1 MDQFAP
7 EQETQAGRSIVV
19 VGAQWGDEGKGKIVD
34 LLAEQAQG
42 VVRFQG
48 GHNAG
53 HTLVIDGTQTIL
65 HLIPSGILH
74 DGVRCFIG
82 NGVVLSLRALLDEIA
97 MLEDK
102 DLTVRD
108 KLYISEACVLLLPH
122 HILLDHAREDARG
135 KAALGTTGRGIG
147 PAYEDKVARRAL
159 RISDLGNPD
168 TLRDKLRNLLEYHNF
183 ILKNYYRAGTVD
195 YDQTLDELLELAE
208 EVAPMTVDV
217 AGMLRRIRQQGGN
230 LLFEGAQGA
239 LLDLDHGTYPFV
251 TSSNTTAGGAATGSG
266 FAPCLFDYVLGIT
279 KAYTTRVGSGPFPTE
294 LAGSD
299 GALLRDKG
307 QEFGATTGRPRRC
320 GWFDAVAMKRSAQLN
335 GLSGLCITKLDVL
348 DGFDTIRICR
358 AYRNGNQSLPR
369 HGNADLASCEP
380 VYEELPGWQDTTR
393 GMKEYDDLPINARL
407 YLNRIAELCEAPI
420 AMISTG
426 PDRSETIMLEHP
438 L

>member
-1 MDQFAP
+1 MPLNAQP
-7 EQETQAGRSIVV
+7 AGHSIVV

-34 LLAEQAQG
+34 LLAERVQG

-53 HTLVIDGTQTIL
+53 HTLVIDGEQTIL

-74 DGVRCFIG
+74 RDVRCFIG
-82 NGVVLSLRALLDEIA
+82 NGVVLSLRALLDEIT
-97 MLEDK
+97 MLESRG
-102 DLTVRD
+102 VAARD
-108 KLYISEACVLLLPH
+108 KLHISEACVLLLPH

-159 RISDLGNPD
+159 RVSDLGNPGI
-168 TLRDKLRNLLEYHNF
+168 LQEKLGELLEYHNF

-195 YDQTLDELLELAE
+195 YKQTLDELLELAGE
-208 EVAPMTVDV
+208 IAPMTADV
-217 AGMLRRIRQQGGN
+217 TGMLHQIRHRGGN

-239 LLDLDHGTYPFV
+239 LLDVDHGTYPFV
-251 TSSNTTAGGAATGSG
+251 TSSNTTAGSAATGSG
-266 FAPCLFDYVLGIT
+266 FAPGLFDYVLGIT

-294 LAGSD
+294 LAGPE

-348 DGFDTIRICR
+348 DGLDTIRICR
-358 AYRNGNQSLPR
+358 AYQAGDINPPATAG
-369 HGNADLASCEP
+369 GDLANCEP
-380 VYEELPGWQDTTR
+380 IYEELPGWQDVTR
-393 GMKEYDDLPINARL
+393 GMKDYGDLPENARS
-407 YLNRIAELCEAPI
+407 YLTRIAGLCDVPI

-426 PDRSETIMLEHP
+426 PDRSETIVLESP
-438 L
+438 F

>member
-1 MDQFAP
+1 MIPDAQP
-7 EQETQAGRSIVV
+7 AGRSIVV

-34 LLAEQAQG
+34 LLAEQVQG

-53 HTLVIDGTQTIL
+53 HTLVIDGEQTIL

-74 DGVRCFIG
+74 RGVRCFIG
-82 NGVVLSLRALLDEIA
+82 NGVVLSLRALLDETA
-97 MLEDK
+97 MLENRDIE
-102 DLTVRD
+102 VRD
-108 KLYISEACVLLLPH
+108 KLHISEACVLLLPH

-159 RISDLGNPD
+159 RVSDLGNPD
-168 TLRDKLRNLLEYHNF
+168 TLQDKLRELLEYHNF

-195 YDQTLDELLELAE
+195 YRQTLDELLELAG
-208 EVAPMTVDV
+208 EVAPMIADV
-217 AGMLRRIRQQGGN
+217 TGMLHRIRRQGGN

-239 LLDLDHGTYPFV
+239 LLDVDHGTYPFV
-251 TSSNTTAGGAATGSG
+251 TSSNTTAGSAATGSG
-266 FAPCLFDYVLGIT
+266 FAPGLFDYVLGVT

-299 GALLRDKG
+299 GALLREKG

-320 GWFDAVAMKRSAQLN
+320 GWFDAAAMKRSAQLN

-348 DGFDTIRICR
+348 DGLETIRICR
-358 AYRNGNQSLPR
+358 EYKAGGVTPPATA
-369 HGNADLASCEP
+369 GGELANCEP
-380 VYEELPGWQDTTR
+380 VYEELPGWQGITR
-393 GMKEYDDLPINARL
+393 GMKDYGDLPENARS
-407 YLNRIAELCEAPI
+407 YLKRIADLCEVPI

-426 PDRSETIMLEHP
+426 PDRSETIMLESP
-438 L
+438 F

>member
-1 MDQFAP
+1 MPLNAQP
-7 EQETQAGRSIVV
+7 TGHSIVV

-34 LLAEQAQG
+34 LLAERVQG

-53 HTLVIDGTQTIL
+53 HTLVIDGEQTIL

-74 DGVRCFIG
+74 EGVRCFIG

-97 MLEDK
+97 MLENRGV
-102 DLTVRD
+102 TARD
-108 KLYISEACVLLLPH
+108 KLHISEACVLLLPH

-159 RISDLGNPD
+159 RVSDLGNPGI
-168 TLRDKLRNLLEYHNF
+168 LQDKLKELLEYHNF

-195 YDQTLDELLELAE
+195 YRQALDELLELAG
-208 EVAPMTVDV
+208 EVAPMTADV
-217 AGMLRRIRQQGGN
+217 TGMLHQIRSQGGN

-239 LLDLDHGTYPFV
+239 LLDVDHGTYPFV
-251 TSSNTTAGGAATGSG
+251 TSSNTTAGSAATGSG
-266 FAPCLFDYVLGIT
+266 FAPGLFDYVLGVT

-320 GWFDAVAMKRSAQLN
+320 GWFDAAAMKRSAQLN

-348 DGFDTIRICR
+348 DGLETIRICR
-358 AYRNGNQSLPR
+358 EYKAADVNPPATAG
-369 HGNADLASCEP
+369 DLANCEP
-380 VYEELPGWQDTTR
+380 VYEELPGWQGITR
-393 GMKEYDDLPINARL
+393 GMKDYNGLPENARS
-407 YLNRIAELCEAPI
+407 YLKRIAELCDVPI

-426 PDRSETIMLEHP
+426 PDRSETIVLESP
-438 L
+438 F

>member
-1 MDQFAP
+1 MAVNSQS
-7 EQETQAGRSIVV
+7 AGRSIVV

-34 LLAEQAQG
+34 LLAQRVQG
-42 VVRFQG
+42 VIRFQG

-53 HTLVIDGTQTIL
+53 HTLVIDGEQTIL
-65 HLIPSGILH
+65 HLVPSGILH
-74 DGVRCFIG
+74 QGVHCFIG
-82 NGVVLSLRALLDEIA
+82 NGVVLSLRALLDEIT
-97 MLEDK
+97 MLEDRG
-102 DLTVRD
+102 VSARD
-108 KLYISEACVLLLPH
+108 RLHISEACVLLLPH

-159 RISDLGNPD
+159 RVGDLGRPD
-168 TLRDKLRNLLEYHNF
+168 TLRDKLGELLDYHNF
-183 ILKNYYRAGTVD
+183 ILKDYYRAGTVD
-195 YDQTLDELLELAE
+195 YDQTLDELQELAA
-208 EVAPMTVDV
+208 EVAPMTADV
-217 AGMLRRIRQQGGN
+217 AGMLHRIREQGGN

-251 TSSNTTAGGAATGSG
+251 TSSNTTTGSAATGSG

-294 LAGSD
+294 LTDSN
-299 GALLRDKG
+299 GALLREKG

-320 GWFDAVAMKRSAQLN
+320 GWFDAVAMKRSVQLN

-348 DGFDTIRICR
+348 DGLDTVKICH
-358 AYRNGNQSLPR
+358 AYRNGDQHHTAP
-369 HGNADLASCEP
+369 GNGNLASCEP

-393 GMKEYDDLPINARL
+393 GMKEYHDLPKNARL
-407 YLNRIAELCEAPI
+407 YLNRIAELCDAPI

-426 PDRSETIMLEHP
+426 PDRSETILLEHP

>member
-1 MDQFAP
+1 MAP
-7 EQETQAGRSIVV
+7 AGRSIVV

-34 LLAEQAQG
+34 LLAERVQG

-53 HTLVIDGTQTIL
+53 HTLVINGEQTIL
-65 HLIPSGILH
+65 HLVPSGILH
-74 DGVRCFIG
+74 DSVRCFIG

-97 MLEDK
+97 MLENRGVK
-102 DLTVRD
+102 ARD
-108 KLYISEACVLLLPH
+108 KLHISEACVLLLPH

-159 RISDLGNPD
+159 RVSDLGNPGV
-168 TLRDKLRNLLEYHNF
+168 LRDKLRELLEYHNF

-195 YDQTLDELLELAE
+195 YDQTLDELTELAGV
-208 EVAPMTVDV
+208 VAPMTADV
-217 AGMLRRIRQQGGN
+217 TGMLHRIRQQGGN

-239 LLDLDHGTYPFV
+239 LLDVDHGTYPFV
-251 TSSNTTAGGAATGSG
+251 TSSNTTAGSAATGTG
-266 FAPCLFDYVLGIT
+266 FAPRLFDYVLGIT

-294 LAGSD
+294 LTGSD

-348 DGFDTIRICR
+348 DGLDTVRICHGYR
-358 AYRNGNQSLPR
+358 AGDIIHPGTAS
-369 HGNADLASCEP
+369 GELARCEP
-380 VYEELPGWQDTTR
+380 VYEELPGWQDVTR
-393 GMKEYDDLPINARL
+393 GMKDYGDLPENARS
-407 YLNRIAELCEAPI
+407 YLKRIAELCEVPI

-426 PDRSETIMLEHP
+426 PDRTETIVLETP
-438 L
+438 F

>member
-1 MDQFAP
+1 MPLNAQP
-7 EQETQAGRSIVV
+7 TGHSIVV

-34 LLAEQAQG
+34 LLAERVQG

-53 HTLVIDGTQTIL
+53 HTLVIDGEQTIL

-74 DGVRCFIG
+74 EGVRCFIG

-97 MLEDK
+97 MLENRGV
-102 DLTVRD
+102 TARD
-108 KLYISEACVLLLPH
+108 KLHISEACVLLLPH

-159 RISDLGNPD
+159 RVSDLGNPGI
-168 TLRDKLRNLLEYHNF
+168 LQDKLKELLEYHNF

-195 YDQTLDELLELAE
+195 YRQALDELLELAG
-208 EVAPMTVDV
+208 EVAPMTADV
-217 AGMLRRIRQQGGN
+217 TGMLHQIRSQGGN

-239 LLDLDHGTYPFV
+239 LLDVDHGTYPFV
-251 TSSNTTAGGAATGSG
+251 TSSNTTAGSAATGSG
-266 FAPCLFDYVLGIT
+266 FAPGLFDYVLGVT

-320 GWFDAVAMKRSAQLN
+320 GWFDAAAMKRSAQLN

-348 DGFDTIRICR
+348 DGLEKIRICR
-358 AYRNGNQSLPR
+358 EYKAADVNPPATAG
-369 HGNADLASCEP
+369 DLANCEP
-380 VYEELPGWQDTTR
+380 VYEELPGWQGITR
-393 GMKEYDDLPINARL
+393 GMKDYNGLPENARS
-407 YLNRIAELCEAPI
+407 YLKRIAELCDVPI
-420 AMISTG
+420 ALISTG
-426 PDRSETIMLEHP
+426 PDRSETIVLESP
-438 L
+438 F

>member
-1 MDQFAP
+1 MPLNAQP
-7 EQETQAGRSIVV
+7 AGHSIVV

-34 LLAEQAQG
+34 LLAERVQG

-53 HTLVIDGTQTIL
+53 HTLVIDGEQTIL

-74 DGVRCFIG
+74 EGVRCFIG

-97 MLEDK
+97 MLENRG
-102 DLTVRD
+102 VAARD
-108 KLYISEACVLLLPH
+108 KLHISEACVLLLPH

-159 RISDLGNPD
+159 RVSDLGNPGI
-168 TLRDKLRNLLEYHNF
+168 LQDKLNELLEYHNF

-195 YDQTLDELLELAE
+195 YRQTLDELLELAG
-208 EVAPMTVDV
+208 EVAPMTADV
-217 AGMLRRIRQQGGN
+217 TGMLHQIRSQGGN

-239 LLDLDHGTYPFV
+239 LLDVDHGTYPFV
-251 TSSNTTAGGAATGSG
+251 TSSNTTAGSAATGSG
-266 FAPCLFDYVLGIT
+266 FAPGLFDYVLGIT

-320 GWFDAVAMKRSAQLN
+320 GWFDAAAMKRSAQLN

-348 DGFDTIRICR
+348 DGLETIRICR
-358 AYRNGNQSLPR
+358 KYKAADVNPPATAG
-369 HGNADLASCEP
+369 DLANSEP
-380 VYEELPGWQDTTR
+380 VYEEMPGWQGITR
-393 GMKEYDDLPINARL
+393 GMKDYNDLPENARS
-407 YLNRIAELCEAPI
+407 YLKRIAELCEVPI

-426 PDRSETIMLEHP
+426 PDRSETIVLESP
-438 L
+438 F

>member
-1 MDQFAP
+1 MPLNAQP
-7 EQETQAGRSIVV
+7 VGRSIVV

-34 LLAEQAQG
+34 LLAERVRG

-53 HTLVIDGTQTIL
+53 HTLVIDGEQTIL
-65 HLIPSGILH
+65 HLVPSGILH

-82 NGVVLSLRALLDEIA
+82 NGVVLSLRALLDETA
-97 MLEDK
+97 MLENRG
-102 DLTVRD
+102 VEARD
-108 KLYISEACVLLLPH
+108 KLHISEACVLLLPH

-159 RISDLGNPD
+159 RVSDLGNPGI
-168 TLRDKLRNLLEYHNF
+168 LQDKLKELLDYHNF

-195 YDQTLDELLELAE
+195 YRQTLDELLELAG
-208 EVAPMTVDV
+208 EVAPMTADV
-217 AGMLRRIRQQGGN
+217 TGMLHRIRHEGGN

-239 LLDLDHGTYPFV
+239 LLDVDHGTYPFV
-251 TSSNTTAGGAATGSG
+251 TSSNTTTGSAATGSG
-266 FAPCLFDYVLGIT
+266 FAPGLFDYVLGVT

-348 DGFDTIRICR
+348 DGIDAVKICSG
-358 AYRNGNQSLPR
+358 YRVGDVVRPAPA
-369 HGNADLASCEP
+369 GGELANCEP
-380 VYEELPGWQDTTR
+380 VYEELPGWHGVTR
-393 GMKEYDDLPINARL
+393 GVKDYNDLPENARS
-407 YLNRIAELCEAPI
+407 YLERIAELCETPI

-426 PDRSETIMLEHP
+426 PDRAETIVLESP
-438 L
+438 MQ

>member
-1 MDQFAP
+1 MRVNAQP
-7 EQETQAGRSIVV
+7 AGHSIVV

-34 LLAEQAQG
+34 LLAERVQG

-53 HTLVIDGTQTIL
+53 HTLVIDGEQTIL

-74 DGVRCFIG
+74 EGVRCFIG

-97 MLEDK
+97 MLENK
-102 DLTVRD
+102 GVAARD
-108 KLYISEACVLLLPH
+108 KLHISEACVLLLPH

-159 RISDLGNPD
+159 RVSDLGNPG
-168 TLRDKLRNLLEYHNF
+168 TLQDKLEELLEYHNF
-183 ILKNYYRAGTVD
+183 ILRNYYRAGTVD
-195 YDQTLDELLELAE
+195 YRQALDELLELAG
-208 EVAPMTVDV
+208 EVAPMTADV
-217 AGMLRRIRQQGGN
+217 TGMLHQIRSQGGN

-239 LLDLDHGTYPFV
+239 LLDVDHGTYPFV
-251 TSSNTTAGGAATGSG
+251 TSSNTTAGSAATGSG
-266 FAPCLFDYVLGIT
+266 FAPGLFNYVLGVT

-307 QEFGATTGRPRRC
+307 QEFGSTTGRPRRC
-320 GWFDAVAMKRSAQLN
+320 GWFDAAAMKRAARLN

-348 DGFDTIRICR
+348 DGLETIRICR
-358 AYRNGNQSLPR
+358 EYKDAEVNLPATA
-369 HGNADLASCEP
+369 GDLANCEP
-380 VYEELPGWQDTTR
+380 VYEELPGWQGISR
-393 GMKEYDDLPINARL
+393 GMKDYNDLPENARS
-407 YLNRIAELCEAPI
+407 YLKRIAELCEVPI

-426 PDRSETIMLEHP
+426 PERSETIVLESP
-438 L
+438 F

>member
-1 MDQFAP
+1 MPLNAQP
-7 EQETQAGRSIVV
+7 MGHSIVV

-34 LLAEQAQG
+34 LLAERVQG
-42 VVRFQG
+42 VIRFQG

-53 HTLVIDGTQTIL
+53 HTLVIDGEQTIL

-74 DGVRCFIG
+74 QDVRCFIG

-97 MLEDK
+97 MLESRG
-102 DLTVRD
+102 VMARD
-108 KLYISEACVLLLPH
+108 KLHISEACVLLLPH

-159 RISDLGNPD
+159 RVSDLGNPGI
-168 TLRDKLRNLLEYHNF
+168 LQDKLGELLEYHNF

-195 YDQTLDELLELAE
+195 YKQTLDELLELAG
-208 EVAPMTVDV
+208 EVAPMTADV
-217 AGMLRRIRQQGGN
+217 TGMLHRIRHEGGN

-239 LLDLDHGTYPFV
+239 LLDVDHGTYPFV
-251 TSSNTTAGGAATGSG
+251 TSSNTTTGSAATGSG
-266 FAPCLFDYVLGIT
+266 FAPGLFDYVLGIT

-294 LAGSD
+294 LTGSD

-320 GWFDAVAMKRSAQLN
+320 GWFDAAAMKRSAQLN

-348 DGFDTIRICR
+348 DGIDTVKICTS
-358 AYRNGNQSLPR
+358 YRVGDVVRPVPANGEL
-369 HGNADLASCEP
+369 ADCEP
-380 VYEELPGWQDTTR
+380 VYEELPGWRGATR
-393 GMKEYDDLPINARL
+393 GMKDYNDLPENARS
-407 YLNRIAELCEAPI
+407 YLERIAELCEAPI

-426 PDRSETIMLEHP
+426 PDRSETIMLESP
-438 L
+438 F

>member
-1 MDQFAP
+1 MPLNAQP
-7 EQETQAGRSIVV
+7 RGHSIVV

-34 LLAEQAQG
+34 LLAERVQG
-42 VVRFQG
+42 VIRFQG

-53 HTLVIDGTQTIL
+53 HTLVIDGEQTIL

-74 DGVRCFIG
+74 QDVRCFIG

-97 MLEDK
+97 MLESRG
-102 DLTVRD
+102 VMARD
-108 KLYISEACVLLLPH
+108 KLHISEACVLLLPH

-159 RISDLGNPD
+159 RVSDLGNPGI
-168 TLRDKLRNLLEYHNF
+168 LQDKLGELLEYHNF

-195 YDQTLDELLELAE
+195 YKQTLDELLELAG
-208 EVAPMTVDV
+208 EVAPMTADV
-217 AGMLRRIRQQGGN
+217 TGMLHRIRHEGGN

-239 LLDLDHGTYPFV
+239 LLDVDHGTYPFV
-251 TSSNTTAGGAATGSG
+251 TSSNTTTGSAATGSG
-266 FAPCLFDYVLGIT
+266 FAPGLFDYVLGIT

-294 LAGSD
+294 LTGSD

-320 GWFDAVAMKRSAQLN
+320 GWFDAAAMKRSAQLN

-348 DGFDTIRICR
+348 DGIDTVKICTG
-358 AYRNGNQSLPR
+358 YRVGDVVRPVPANGEL
-369 HGNADLASCEP
+369 ADCEP
-380 VYEELPGWQDTTR
+380 VYEELPGWRGATR
-393 GMKEYDDLPINARL
+393 GMKDYNDLPENARS
-407 YLNRIAELCEAPI
+407 YLERIAELCEAPI

-426 PDRSETIMLEHP
+426 PDRSETIMLESP
-438 L
+438 F

>member
-1 MDQFAP
+1 
-7 EQETQAGRSIVV
+7 E
-19 VGAQWGDEGKGKIVD
+19 
-34 LLAEQAQG
+34 
-42 VVRFQG
+42 
-48 GHNAG
+48 
-53 HTLVIDGTQTIL
+53 QTIL

-74 DGVRCFIG
+74 EGVRCFIG

-97 MLEDK
+97 MLENRG
-102 DLTVRD
+102 VAARD
-108 KLYISEACVLLLPH
+108 KLHISEACVLLLPH

-159 RISDLGNPD
+159 RVSDLGNPGI
-168 TLRDKLRNLLEYHNF
+168 LQDKLNELLEYHNF

-195 YDQTLDELLELAE
+195 YRQTLDELLELAG
-208 EVAPMTVDV
+208 EVAPMTADV
-217 AGMLRRIRQQGGN
+217 TGMLHQIRSQGGN

-239 LLDLDHGTYPFV
+239 LLDVDHGTYPFV
-251 TSSNTTAGGAATGSG
+251 TSSNTTTGSAATGSG
-266 FAPCLFDYVLGIT
+266 FAPGLFDYVLGIT

-320 GWFDAVAMKRSAQLN
+320 GWFDAAAMKRSAQLN

-348 DGFDTIRICR
+348 DGLEKIRICR
-358 AYRNGNQSLPR
+358 EYKAADVNPPATAG
-369 HGNADLASCEP
+369 DLANCEP
-380 VYEELPGWQDTTR
+380 VYEELPGWQGITR
-393 GMKEYDDLPINARL
+393 GMKDYNGLPENARS
-407 YLNRIAELCEAPI
+407 YLKRIAELCDVPI

-426 PDRSETIMLEHP
+426 PDRSETIVLESP
-438 L
+438 F

>member
-1 MDQFAP
+1 MPLNAQP
-7 EQETQAGRSIVV
+7 VGHSIVV

-34 LLAEQAQG
+34 LLAERVQG

-53 HTLVIDGTQTIL
+53 HTLVIDGEQTIL

-74 DGVRCFIG
+74 EGVRCFIG
-82 NGVVLSLRALLDEIA
+82 NGVVLSLRALLDETT
-97 MLEDK
+97 MLEDRGIK
-102 DLTVRD
+102 VRD
-108 KLYISEACVLLLPH
+108 KLHISDACVLVLPH

-159 RISDLGNPD
+159 RVSDLGNPGI
-168 TLRDKLRNLLEYHNF
+168 LQDKLKELLEYHNF

-195 YDQTLDELLELAE
+195 YGQTLDELLELAG
-208 EVAPMTVDV
+208 EVVPMIADV
-217 AGMLRRIRQQGGN
+217 TAMLHRIRHEGGN

-239 LLDLDHGTYPFV
+239 LLDVDHGTYPFV
-251 TSSNTTAGGAATGSG
+251 TSSNTTAGSAATGSG
-266 FAPCLFDYVLGIT
+266 FAPGLFDYVLGVT

-299 GALLRDKG
+299 GALLREKG

-320 GWFDAVAMKRSAQLN
+320 GWFDAAAMKRSARLN

-348 DGFDTIRICR
+348 DGLETISICR
-358 AYRNGNQSLPR
+358 EYKSGANPPATAG
-369 HGNADLASCEP
+369 GELANCEP
-380 VYEELPGWQDTTR
+380 VYEELPGWQGITR
-393 GMKEYDDLPINARL
+393 GMKDYADLPQNARS
-407 YLNRIAELCEAPI
+407 YLKRIADLCEVPI

-426 PDRSETIMLEHP
+426 PDRSETIVLESP
-438 L
+438 F

>member
-1 MDQFAP
+1 MPLNAQP
-7 EQETQAGRSIVV
+7 AGHSIVV

-34 LLAEQAQG
+34 LLAERVQG

-53 HTLVIDGTQTIL
+53 HTLVIDGQQTIL

-74 DGVRCFIG
+74 QEVRCFIG
-82 NGVVLSLRALLDEIA
+82 NGVVLSLRALLDEIT
-97 MLEDK
+97 MLEDRG
-102 DLTVRD
+102 VAARD
-108 KLYISEACVLLLPH
+108 KLHISEACVLLLPH

-159 RISDLGNPD
+159 RVSDLGNPGI
-168 TLRDKLRNLLEYHNF
+168 LQEKLEELLEYHNF

-195 YDQTLDELLELAE
+195 YKQTLDELLELAG
-208 EVAPMTVDV
+208 EVAPMTADV
-217 AGMLRRIRQQGGN
+217 TGMLHQIRHQGGN

-239 LLDLDHGTYPFV
+239 LLDVDHGTYPFV
-251 TSSNTTAGGAATGSG
+251 TSSNTTAGSAATGSG
-266 FAPCLFDYVLGIT
+266 FAPGLFDYILGIT

-294 LAGSD
+294 LAGPE

-348 DGFDTIRICR
+348 DGLDTIRICR
-358 AYRNGNQSLPR
+358 GYRVGDVTRPVPVS
-369 HGNADLASCEP
+369 GDLANCEP
-380 VYEELPGWQDTTR
+380 IYEELPGWQDVTR
-393 GMKEYDDLPINARL
+393 GMKDYGDLPENARS
-407 YLNRIAELCEAPI
+407 YLTRIAELCDVPI

-426 PDRSETIMLEHP
+426 PDRSETIVLENP
-438 L
+438 F

>member
-1 MDQFAP
+1 MPLNAQP
-7 EQETQAGRSIVV
+7 AGHSIVV

-34 LLAEQAQG
+34 LLAERVQG

-53 HTLVIDGTQTIL
+53 HTLVIDGEQTIL

-74 DGVRCFIG
+74 EGVRCFIG

-97 MLEDK
+97 MLENRG
-102 DLTVRD
+102 VAARD
-108 KLYISEACVLLLPH
+108 KLHISEACVLLLPH

-159 RISDLGNPD
+159 RVSDLGNPGI
-168 TLRDKLRNLLEYHNF
+168 LQDKLNELLEYHNF

-195 YDQTLDELLELAE
+195 YRQTLDELLELAG
-208 EVAPMTVDV
+208 EVAPMTADV
-217 AGMLRRIRQQGGN
+217 TGMLHQIRSQGGN

-239 LLDLDHGTYPFV
+239 LLDVDHGTYPFV
-251 TSSNTTAGGAATGSG
+251 TSSNTTTGSAATGSG
-266 FAPCLFDYVLGIT
+266 FAPGLFDYVLGIT

-320 GWFDAVAMKRSAQLN
+320 GWFDAAAMKRSAQLN

-348 DGFDTIRICR
+348 DGLEKIRICR
-358 AYRNGNQSLPR
+358 EYKAADVNPPVTAG
-369 HGNADLASCEP
+369 DLANCEP
-380 VYEELPGWQDTTR
+380 VYEELPGWQGITR
-393 GMKEYDDLPINARL
+393 GMKDYNGLPENARS
-407 YLNRIAELCEAPI
+407 YLKRIAELCDVPI

-426 PDRSETIMLEHP
+426 PDRSETIVLESP
-438 L
+438 F